1 MDLKDYKSSLQ
12 SMDWWF
18 DYSDDHRVYRAGLYR
33 KQFLEALSIL
43 SPDHKAAWD
52 EVQQQLRDHRIKELE
67 AEVERLQ
74 GKNEYKLYWL

>member
-1 MDLKDYKSSLQ
+1 MNLNEYKTALR

-33 KQFLEALSIL
+33 KQFLEELSKQ

-52 EVQQQLRDHRIKELE
+52 ETQKQLHDGTFRRRGRLWRKE
-67 AEVERLQ
+67 EV
-74 GKNEYKLYWL
+74 